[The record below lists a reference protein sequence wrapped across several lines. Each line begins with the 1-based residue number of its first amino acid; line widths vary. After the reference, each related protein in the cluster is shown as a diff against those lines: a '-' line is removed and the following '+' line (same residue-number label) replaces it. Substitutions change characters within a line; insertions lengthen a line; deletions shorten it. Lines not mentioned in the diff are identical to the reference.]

1 MRNSKPKQ
9 RDTGTRLGTALR
21 RRPFPR
27 EAMEMETSARR
38 LALTFIL
45 TKEDCL

>member
-1 MRNSKPKQ
+1 MRNSKPEQ

-27 EAMEMETSARR
+27 EAKEMETSARR
-38 LALTFIL
+38 LMVL
-45 TKEDCL
+45 